1 MIVFQYP
8 WHWYSA
14 PSVLKAWFDP

>member
-1 MIVFQYP
+1 MVFQYP